1 MSVDK
6 KLLYQHVSRCV
17 WHDGL
22 RLYDNDVPGTMKD
35 VNVLRAGCLRLQQ
48 HNSDAEK
55 LIFDASD
62 NELADVL
69 NLIEP
74 GVEKEHNLSGHFR
87 WVAQHESRRTT
98 LRDLLVQGK
107 YAEIRSL
114 YYNHQNHNSNARY
127 LLSCV
132 SNGYIADLIKRL

>member
-6 KLLYQHVSRCV
+6 KLLYQLVSRCV

-22 RLYDNDVPGTMKD
+22 RLYDNDVPGHMKD

-48 HNSDAEK
+48 HNGAAKE
-55 LIFDASD
+55 LISDASD

-74 GVEKEHNLSGHFR
+74 SVEKEHNLSGHFR
-87 WVAQHESRRTT
+87 WVAQHASRRTA
-98 LRDLLVQGK
+98 LRDLLAQGK
-107 YAEIRSL
+107 YDEIRSL

-132 SNGYIADLIKRL
+132 NNGYIADLINRL